1 MIKIISDYW
10 AKKVNLGGK
19 GGKEKLLKKV
29 FLKSQRINAPLFD
42 IVDANGDLRELKKQ
56 ANVQWFDV
64 GKYHLLSSQDRDIIM
79 TFIMHDK
86 GKIQK
91 ITEIKLGKML
101 DLLCGSAEY
110 RKWGWTK
117 SNIQMCHI
125 QKTKYP
131 TQQAKVKVEVKKF
144 FKENEKEFT
153 LLWER

>member
-1 MIKIISDYW
+1 MIKIVSEYW

-42 IVDANGDLRELKKQ
+42 IVDADGGYRELKKQ

-64 GKYHLLSSQDRDIIM
+64 GKYHLLSSQDRDILM
-79 TFIMHDK
+79 TFIMHEK

-91 ITEIKLGKML
+91 IMEIKLGKML
-101 DLLCGSAEY
+101 DLLCGSKEY
-110 RKWGWTK
+110 RGWGWTK
-117 SNIQMCHI
+117 SNIQMCYL

-144 FKENEKEFT
+144 FSENKKEFT
-153 LLWER
+153 ILWER

>member
-42 IVDANGDLRELKKQ
+42 IVDANGGLRELKKQ
-56 ANVQWFDV
+56 TNVQWFDV

-91 ITEIKLGKML
+91 IMEIKLGKML
-101 DLLCGSAEY
+101 DLLCGSDEY

-125 QKTKYP
+125 QKTKFP